1 MPEKSNFP
9 QILISGYSREGIS
22 YRSRPGEGDFQY
34 PNQEAEKAALISL
47 L

>member
-1 MPEKSNFP
+1 MPEKSNFL
-9 QILISGYSREGIS
+9 QILISGYSRKGIS
-22 YRSRPGEGDFQY
+22 YLSRPGEGDFQY